1 MFLPHAHPEPGSA
14 EEREFQRQHEE
25 IFGTLESVR
34 VHRER
39 SSRGRLVLAYDE
51 FLACTKAH
59 FQAEELL
66 LARCEPA
73 RLPAHLSAHQVILRR
88 ALALRDRVEQLD
100 PAQLLLQLQIVEG
113 WLTDHSIDEG
123 ARLV

>member
-1 MFLPHAHPEPGSA
+1 MFLPHAHPAPGSA
-14 EEREFQRQHEE
+14 QEREFQRQHEE